1 MVRNKRHRFTNS
13 SHSFWSLKSHACAP
27 VSINILICII
37 SPFFRNRMG
46 IKKGS
51 PFNIKCKFTIS
62 AARFDIVST
71 SPEKEICF
79 RLRFFPTRSPKMHP
93 NQRVR
98 RQWAGW
104 YQWWVLKGIKGRSV
118 PYFRRCNTYSHQ
130 KSIEASLWQ
139 ELLNAGNLVSTAE
152 QWVQEIV

>member
-1 MVRNKRHRFTNS
+1 VVRGKRHRFTNS
-13 SHSFWSLKSHACAP
+13 SHSFWSLKSHVYAP
-27 VSINILICII
+27 VSINALICIA

-46 IKKGS
+46 TKKGS
-51 PFNIKCKFTIS
+51 PPNIECKFTIS

-79 RLRFFPTRSPKMHP
+79 RLRFFPIRPPKMHP

-104 YQWWVLKGIKGRSV
+104 YQWWVLKGIKGRNVSC
-118 PYFRRCNTYSHQ
+118 FRRCNTYSHQ
-130 KSIEASLWQ
+130 KSTKASLWQ
-139 ELLNAGNLVSTAE
+139 KLLNAGNLASTAE
-152 QWVQEIV
+152 QWV

>member
-1 MVRNKRHRFTNS
+1 MMRGKRHRFTNS
-13 SHSFWSLKSHACAP
+13 SHSFWLSKSHAYAP
-27 VSINILICII
+27 ISINALSYIA

-46 IKKGS
+46 TKKGS
-51 PFNIKCKFTIS
+51 PFNIKYRFMIS

-71 SPEKEICF
+71 SPEKETCF

-104 YQWWVLKGIKGRSV
+104 YQWWVLKGIEGRSV
-118 PYFRRCNTYSHQ
+118 PCFRRYNTYSHQ
-130 KSIEASLWQ
+130 KSTEASLWQ
-139 ELLNAGNLVSTAE
+139 ELLNAGNLALTAE